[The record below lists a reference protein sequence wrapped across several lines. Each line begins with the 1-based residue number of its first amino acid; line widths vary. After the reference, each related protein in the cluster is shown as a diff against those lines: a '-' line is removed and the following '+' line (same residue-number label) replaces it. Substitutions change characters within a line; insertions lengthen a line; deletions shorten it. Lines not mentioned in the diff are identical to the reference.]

1 MSDSS
6 TPARHQECY
15 ELRFPDLD
23 NPTPWPSPAAEISFR
38 PAAAPSVDC
47 PQPTG
52 PIPFEPFSVYTDD
65 WVTLFRA
72 VIARLERIAA
82 LPPDGT
88 PALCGTAVDLRM
100 GVLDC
105 AGALRQLH
113 TMFLHDAS
121 RQHRPLI
128 EQIRPFGPR
137 F

>member
-1 MSDSS
+1 MM
-6 TPARHQECY
+6 H
-15 ELRFPDLD
+15 
-23 NPTPWPSPAAEISFR
+23 PTLWPNAATEIPIR
-38 PAAAPSVDC
+38 PAVGPSCDGA
-47 PQPTG
+47 QPTR
-52 PIPFEPFSVYTDD
+52 PVSFEPFSVDTDD

-72 VIARLERIAA
+72 VIARLERIGA

-88 PALCGTAVDLRM
+88 PALHDTAVDLRV

-121 RQHRPLI
+121 RQHRQLI

>member
-1 MSDSS
+1 M
-6 TPARHQECY
+6 H
-15 ELRFPDLD
+15 
-23 NPTPWPSPAAEISFR
+23 PTPWPSPAAEISIR
-38 PAAAPSVDC
+38 PAAAPSIDC

-52 PIPFEPFSVYTDD
+52 PVSFEPFSVYTDD

-72 VIARLERIAA
+72 VVARLERIAA

-88 PALCGTAVDLRM
+88 PALYGTAVDRRA

-105 AGALRQLH
+105 AEALRQLL

-121 RQHRPLI
+121 RQHRQLI